1 MQNLAVKTIRE
12 IAVESPV
19 TTRVFEE
26 FKIDYCC
33 HGNTLFDEAC
43 RNAGA
48 SPDVVSQKI
57 DHVLRVN
64 HRPRLSFTAMSPT
77 ELVDHILE
85 HHHVYTKQEMEQ
97 LTPLMEKVS
106 RKHGEHYPYLDEL
119 KEVFKAVC
127 DDLAPHMMKEEMV
140 LFPYIKRLE
149 EDIFNDS
156 DAAPP
161 PFVSVL
167 NPIGMMTKEHDEV
180 GSLLAKMRLL
190 TNNYELP
197 DGACPSFSALF
208 HRLEILERDLHQHI
222 HLENNL
228 LFPRSA
234 ELEEKAFSPAVQ

>member
-57 DHVLRVN
+57 DHVLSVN

-127 DDLAPHMMKEEMV
+127 DDLAPHRR
-140 LFPYIKRLE
+140 RLWY
-149 EDIFNDS
+149 FQS
-156 DAAPP
+156 RSRPPGRAACRRCSGRQRDREADRRIRPGSHARP
-161 PFVSVL
+161 EARSV
-167 NPIGMMTKEHDEV
+167 
-180 GSLLAKMRLL
+180 
-190 TNNYELP
+190 
-197 DGACPSFSALF
+197 
-208 HRLEILERDLHQHI
+208 
-222 HLENNL
+222 
-228 LFPRSA
+228 RSA
-234 ELEEKAFSPAVQ
+234 FG